1 VAKVETTEAEL
12 LKEALEIDDGQIKA
26 EFIRLPADM
35 AYWNARYADAIRD
48 HLRAKHECEKTEA
61 RCYGEHRERLELER
75 KVTEK
80 KIESAVTQDPSVI
93 AAREAEIEAE
103 AERARLRGVVE
114 AISTKRDMLMSLG
127 AYIREEMRDP
137 LIRDPRH

>member
-1 VAKVETTEAEL
+1 MVPKETTEAEL

-35 AYWNARYADAIRD
+35 AYWNARYSDAILA
-48 HLRAKHECEKTEA
+48 HLRAKWAAETAEGECYIA
-61 RCYGEHRERLELER
+61 QRERLEAEG

-80 KIESAVTQDPSVI
+80 KIESAVATDPMYV
-93 AAREAEIEAE
+93 AARNAEIEAE

-114 AISTKRDMLMSLG
+114 AIATKRDMLMSLG